1 MPMERSTWLCLFFN
15 VFFSDSVYRARVR
28 VFSVF
33 LALLGNQA
41 DLGELIGDGLLIFNL
56 ESTCVGSRVVRR
68 IFSKLHRTNPK
79 NNPNVREKGR
89 DEDKRV
95 EKVHGKH

>member
-1 MPMERSTWLCLFFN
+1 MEITMPVTTPPFLPW
-15 VFFSDSVYRARVR
+15 VR

-68 IFSKLHRTNPK
+68 IFSTLHRTNPD
-79 NNPNVREKGR
+79 PDPDPDTDPDPYPDTDPDPR
-89 DEDKRV
+89 
-95 EKVHGKH
+95 

>member
-1 MPMERSTWLCLFFN
+1 MSLRIWYVSKYVALPSSGTAGG
-15 VFFSDSVYRARVR
+15 RAYLLMKE
-28 VFSVF
+28 

-68 IFSKLHRTNPK
+68 IFSTLHRTNPIRS
-79 NNPNVREKGR
+79 PS
-89 DEDKRV
+89 
-95 EKVHGKH
+95 HP